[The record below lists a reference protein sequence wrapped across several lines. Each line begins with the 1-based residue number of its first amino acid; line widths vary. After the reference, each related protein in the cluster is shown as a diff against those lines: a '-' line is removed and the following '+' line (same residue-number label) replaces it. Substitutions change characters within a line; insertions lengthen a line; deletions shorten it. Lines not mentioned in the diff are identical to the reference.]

1 MGYYM
6 EQRDSDFTIKQENIQ
21 RAWDALIKLFENGKR
36 DYSWVDTRSVL
47 EAGSFRDAMEEARW
61 VIYYDNNREDVCG
74 ILFNGEKYGG
84 DEVIILGAI
93 APYVENGSYI
103 EMLGEDGEIWRW
115 VFNDGCIEEKNAK
128 IVWE

>member
-47 EAGSFRDAMEEARW
+47 EADSFRDAMEEARW

-115 VFNDGCIEEKNAK
+115 VFNDGSIEEKNAK

>member
-21 RAWDALIKLFENGKR
+21 KAWDALIKLFETKKR
-36 DYSWVDTRSVL
+36 HYSWVDTRSVL
-47 EAGSFRDAMEEARW
+47 EASSFRDAMEEARW

-84 DEVIILGAI
+84 DEIIILGAI
-93 APYVENGSYI
+93 APYVEDGSYI
-103 EMLGEDGEIWRW
+103 EMSGEDGAIWRW
-115 VFNDGCIEEKNAK
+115 VFNDGDIEEKNAK